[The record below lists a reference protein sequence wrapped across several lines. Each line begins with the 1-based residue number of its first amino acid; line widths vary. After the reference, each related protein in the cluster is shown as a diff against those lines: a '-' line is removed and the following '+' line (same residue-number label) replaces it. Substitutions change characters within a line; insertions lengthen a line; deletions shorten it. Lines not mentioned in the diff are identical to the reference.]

1 MDNNKIRIHC
11 FETLGLE
18 GFPSNTYETDNIN
31 SAMDCIKD
39 LLTNERS
46 GISRILI
53 ENPKFGDS
61 RCYNYTN
68 AQSPMEI

>member
-1 MDNNKIRIHC
+1 MDNKIRIHC

-18 GFPSNTYETDNIN
+18 GFPSNIYETDNIN
-31 SAMDCIKD
+31 SAVDCIKD

-46 GISRILI
+46 DISRILI

-68 AQSPMEI
+68 AHSPIGI

>member
-11 FETLGLE
+11 FEPTGFE

-31 SAMDCIKD
+31 SAVDCIKD
-39 LLTNERS
+39 LLTNEKS

-61 RCYNYTN
+61 RCYNHTN
-68 AQSPMEI
+68 VQSPMEI